1 MHSRKVIEMS
11 RSLFGLFGGRDGPQ
25 ASPHLKAASAPE
37 PRADRLELDDS
48 AWRARLDGLAYDV
61 MRRHGTERPWS
72 SPLNDEKRAGHF
84 VCAGCG
90 LPLFTTAMKFDSGT
104 GWPSFFEAL
113 PGVFETSVD
122 YKLVLP
128 RVEYHCAR
136 CGAHHG
142 HVFEDGPAPTGLRF
156 CNNGVALRF
165 EPQA

>member
-1 MHSRKVIEMS
+1 MA
-11 RSLFGLFGGRDGPQ
+11 RSLLGLFSGRDGPL
-25 ASPHLKAASAPE
+25 ASPHLKNAVAASA
-37 PRADRLELDDS
+37 RDDRLDLDD
-48 AWRARLDGLAYDV
+48 AQWRAQLPALAYDV
-61 MRRHGTERPWS
+61 MRRHGTERPWTS
-72 SPLNDEKRAGHF
+72 ELNDEKRPGRF

-113 PGVFETSVD
+113 PGVFETTAD
-122 YKLVLP
+122 YKLILP

-142 HVFEDGPAPTGLRF
+142 HVFEDGPAPSGLRF

-165 EPQA
+165 EPDPA

>member
-1 MHSRKVIEMS
+1 MV
-11 RSLFGLFGGRDGPQ
+11 RSLFGLFSGREGPLE
-25 ASPHLKAASAPE
+25 SPHLKVATADTPRPDRVEHAEAHWKATLAP
-37 PRADRLELDDS
+37 
-48 AWRARLDGLAYDV
+48 LAFDV
-61 MRRHGTERPWS
+61 MRRHGTERPWTS
-72 SPLNDEKRAGHF
+72 ELNDEKRDGRF

-90 LPLFTTAMKFDSGT
+90 LALFTTAMKFDSGT

-113 PGVFETSVD
+113 PGVFEISAD
-122 YKLVLP
+122 HKLILP

-165 EPQA
+165 EPADGGAA